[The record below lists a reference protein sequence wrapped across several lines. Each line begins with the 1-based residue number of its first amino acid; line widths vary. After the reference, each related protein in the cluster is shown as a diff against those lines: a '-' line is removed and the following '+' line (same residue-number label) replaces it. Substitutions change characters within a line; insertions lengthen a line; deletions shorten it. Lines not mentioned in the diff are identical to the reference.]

1 MTHMQMPSR
10 PLRLLLG
17 AAGGVTVA
25 LAATGSV
32 SAHEHRTIDNGAI
45 VMRVGWQNEPT
56 YTEVRNAVQLFLTDA
71 QGNPIN
77 DLGSTLRVQVSYGEG
92 DELEKSDELTLTPA
106 SGNKGEYDAP
116 LEPTR
121 SGNYTFTFTGTIH
134 GVPVDQAFTSSPSTF
149 DTVTEDNRIEFP
161 VEDPS
166 RGQLST
172 GIERLI
178 DRVDPLPASIA
189 SAQGSA
195 QRAGEAGI
203 FAIVLGALSL
213 LVSLGV
219 AAVVLLRPRLA
230 ARRAEVTTTGR
241 SAGSGASGSAR

>member
-1 MTHMQMPSR
+1 MTRMHIPSR
-10 PLRLLLG
+10 RIRLLLA

-25 LAATGSV
+25 LAAIGGV

-45 VMRVGWQNEPT
+45 LMRVGWQHEPT
-56 YTEVRNAVQLFLTDA
+56 YTEVPNAVQLFLSDA

-77 DLGSTLRVQVSYGEG
+77 DLGSTLQVQVSYAKE
-92 DELEKSDELTLTPA
+92 DEKSDELALTPA

-116 LEPTR
+116 LEPTV

-134 GVPVDQAFTSSPSTF
+134 GVPVNEAFTSSPSTF
-149 DTVTEDNRIEFP
+149 DTVTEDNKIEFP

-166 RGQLST
+166 KGQLST

-189 SAQGSA
+189 SAKGDA
-195 QRAGEAGI
+195 DRAGEAGI
-203 FAIVLGALSL
+203 IAIVLGALSL
-213 LVSLGV
+213 MVSLFV
-219 AAVVLLRPRLA
+219 AVVVLLRPWLA
-230 ARRAEVTTTGR
+230 AKREVAARAR